1 MVTNYGK
8 ILHYNPKSITT
19 INPFEETFC
28 YNNYIKVNFLIPLDY
43 IMIIK
48 KMLCIYTNEQNICN
62 DNSTLTHRDDIL
74 VLKNNGDVFENL
86 HTLLTLL
93 TLLFTIKDTVSD
105 KKYLPEYMKNVIKEN
120 RELNEQINRYNKNRK
135 WDIYFLSIFIFYIF
149 RDIFFYIINYTL

>member
-1 MVTNYGK
+1 
-8 ILHYNPKSITT
+8 
-19 INPFEETFC
+19 
-28 YNNYIKVNFLIPLDY
+28 
-43 IMIIK
+43 
-48 KMLCIYTNEQNICN
+48 MLCIYTNEQNICN